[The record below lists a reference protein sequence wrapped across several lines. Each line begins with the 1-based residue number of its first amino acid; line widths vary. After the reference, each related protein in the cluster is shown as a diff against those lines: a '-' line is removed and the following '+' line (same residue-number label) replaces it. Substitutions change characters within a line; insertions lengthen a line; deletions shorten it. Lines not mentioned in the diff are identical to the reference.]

1 MEAVKNNKEFI
12 EVNSKALHALVS
24 PQHAT
29 MPTCC
34 QAIYKLMLQG
44 DEILQRPKGNTGFG
58 SHLTV
63 RFYLHD
69 MDTRERMFPIKKEV
83 DQLNLKRKNWR
94 QRKAKNEAQYRRF
107 M

>member
-1 MEAVKNNKEFI
+1 MKGPGIKDYLEVLSSKKMEAVKNNKEFI

-69 MDTRERMFPIKKEV
+69 PK
-83 DQLNLKRKNWR
+83 
-94 QRKAKNEAQYRRF
+94 
-107 M
+107 